1 MNLPTALVLLL
12 LAVLVAGALYAMHRR
27 RKQSGHCGGCPLSG
41 YCRKTNTGQ

>member
-27 RKQSGHCGGCPLSG
+27 RKQSGDCGGCPLSG